1 MYRII
6 LLTLFSSFLFSV
18 SINIDKNL
26 FIKSLNQDQYLNARK
41 GELGKKKQQLKVY
54 QEDIGLGHKIKL
66 SMNKTYH
73 RNDFSRNSYILMNL
87 ECIEGPNAGF
97 ELVVTA
103 DFEQGEIVIPG
114 WDYNDYVCVIA
125 QYCNVTSCSES
136 VGPVCVYA
144 GSDDQSCVDDNYA
157 CDGQLLGDA
166 NNDNL
171 INVIDIVTIVNF
183 ILDGNLNFEDCNI
196 LASDFNQDQ
205 EVDVLD
211 IIEIIN
217 IILSDNTFNNKR
229 FNTF

>member
-1 MYRII
+1 MYIII
-6 LLTLFSSFLFSV
+6 LLTLFSSFLFSA
-18 SINIDKNL
+18 SINIDKDL
-26 FIKSLNQDQYLNARK
+26 FIKDLNQDKYLNARK

-54 QEDIGLGHKIKL
+54 QDIKFGHKIKL
-66 SMNKTYH
+66 SMDKTYH
-73 RNDFSRNSYILMNL
+73 RNDFSRDSYILMNF
-87 ECIEGPNAGF
+87 ECIEGPNTGF

-103 DFEQGEIVIPG
+103 DFEQGEVVIPG

-125 QYCNVTSCSES
+125 QHCNVTSCSDS
-136 VGPVCVYA
+136 VGPLCVYA
-144 GSDDQSCVDDNYA
+144 GSDDQSCVDDNYG
-157 CDGQLLGDA
+157 CDDQLLGDA

>member
-6 LLTLFSSFLFSV
+6 LLTLFSSFLFSI

-26 FIKSLNQDQYLNARK
+26 FIKDLNQDKYLNARK

-54 QEDIGLGHKIKL
+54 QDIGLGHKIKL
-66 SMNKTYH
+66 SMNNTYH
-73 RNDFSRNSYILMNL
+73 RNDFSRDSYILMNL
-87 ECIEGPNAGF
+87 ECIEGPNTGF

-103 DFEQGEIVIPG
+103 DFEQGEVVIPG

-125 QYCNVTSCSES
+125 QHCNVTSCSDS

-144 GSDDQSCVDDNYA
+144 GSDEQSCVDDNYG
-157 CDGQLLGDA
+157 CDDQLLGDA

>member
-6 LLTLFSSFLFSV
+6 LLTLFSSFLFSA
-18 SINIDKNL
+18 SINIDKAL
-26 FIKSLNQDQYLNARK
+26 FIKGFNQDKYLNARK
-41 GELGKKKQQLKVY
+41 GELSKKKEQLKAY
-54 QEDIGLGHKIKL
+54 PDIKFGHKIKL
-66 SMNKTYH
+66 SMNNTYH
-73 RNDFSRNSYILMNL
+73 RNDFSRDSYILMNF
-87 ECIEGPNAGF
+87 ECIEGPNIGF

-103 DFEQGEIVIPG
+103 DFDQGQVVIPG

-125 QYCNVTSCSES
+125 QNCNVIGCSDS

-144 GSDDQSCVDDNYA
+144 GSNDQGCVDDNYG
-157 CDGQLLGDA
+157 CGNQLLGDA

-196 LASDFNQDQ
+196 LASDFNEDQ
-205 EVDVLD
+205 QLDVLD
-211 IIEIIN
+211 VIEIIN
-217 IILSDNTFNNKR
+217 VILSGNNFNNQR